1 MAVATGLN
9 ITGSQLFSPFRA
21 LGYVSNGVPLALQAL
36 GSEHFVATV
45 VGRSF
50 HLYNVSITLI
60 LLIVNVFQYLL
71 FAINS
76 QCICHLL
83 LIIVNVLLFA
93 IHLWVTFIFMLP
105 QITSNQCYELVGF
118 YVNSPGNLTINVQSN
133 APIN

>member
-1 MAVATGLN
+1 MHECQARVYFFKMAVATGLN

-60 LLIVNVFQYLL
+60 LLIVNVFATR
-71 FAINS
+71 FAIR
-76 QCICHLL
+76 
-83 LIIVNVLLFA
+83 
-93 IHLWVTFIFMLP
+93 
-105 QITSNQCYELVGF
+105 Y
-118 YVNSPGNLTINVQSN
+118 
-133 APIN
+133 